1 MGSQMMKLKN
11 DMLGLVFGSVGD
23 LEFVC
28 EGCFVECDM

>member
-11 DMLGLVFGSVGD
+11 DMLGPVFGSVGD

-28 EGCFVECDM
+28 EECIVDCDM